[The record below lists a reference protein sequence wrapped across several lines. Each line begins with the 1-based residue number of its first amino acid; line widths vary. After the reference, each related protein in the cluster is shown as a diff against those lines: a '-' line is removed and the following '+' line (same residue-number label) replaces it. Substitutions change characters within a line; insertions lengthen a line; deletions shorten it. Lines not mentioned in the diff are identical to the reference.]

1 MLKNAIAYILRKRS
15 RTVIIFIILTIVL
28 SCLYSCLNIMKSTI
42 NLENNLY
49 KLSNTSLSIT
59 QNNNENFK
67 TNQFKEI
74 ENIKEIKE
82 TIPQYDGLAKSTNI
96 KAVEGMQMIERDD
109 MPEEFRNI
117 FSIEATNNTG
127 KDNLFNSGIFTL
139 IKGRHIEKDDR
150 EKIIIHEELA
160 QKNNLELNN
169 IELDNTG
176 VNTPDTVGVDANTQQ
191 TQGDKSAWDIYT
203 KKTHVIGRTVSI
215 ITLVMLVGAPF
226 LIGKLLGAYPDLG
239 AAGKG
244 FLSVGIVWLVS
255 SIAEFLIYTPML
267 GAGGG
272 YQAFITG
279 NLINMKIPCA
289 VNARDMVG
297 AKTGTPEN
305 EIISTISIATSS
317 LVTILVLAL
326 GVLLMVPLQP
336 VLQSEVLQPAF
347 ENVVPA
353 LFGAMAYKYYRK
365 NMKIAALPLIL
376 MSLLFILVPSLI
388 GSTSFMIVPS
398 GAIAIGVAYLLFR
411 KKNTQNPEQ
420 TKADPNSVNTGDE

>member
-1 MLKNAIAYILRKRS
+1 M
-15 RTVIIFIILTIVL
+15 RTD
-28 SCLYSCLNIMKSTI
+28 IMKADSTRAD
-42 NLENNLY
+42 NM
-49 KLSNTSLSIT
+49 KADSIT
-59 QNNNENFK
+59 
-67 TNQFKEI
+67 I
-74 ENIKEIKE
+74 
-82 TIPQYDGLAKSTNI
+82 D
-96 KAVEGMQMIERDD
+96 
-109 MPEEFRNI
+109 
-117 FSIEATNNTG
+117 NT
-127 KDNLFNSGIFTL
+127 
-139 IKGRHIEKDDR
+139 
-150 EKIIIHEELA
+150 
-160 QKNNLELNN
+160 ELNN
-169 IELDNTG
+169 GEATKEQTG
-176 VNTPDTVGVDANTQQ
+176 QTPDTWQA
-191 TQGDKSAWDIYT
+191 YT

-239 AAGKG
+239 AVGKG

-272 YQAFITG
+272 YLAFITG

-411 KKNTQNPEQ
+411 KRIYRVRNRQN
-420 TKADPNSVNTGDE
+420 APNSVNTGAE

>member
-1 MLKNAIAYILRKRS
+1 MRTDSMKADSMKADSTRTDNMKADSMTIDNKELKN
-15 RTVIIFIILTIVL
+15 
-28 SCLYSCLNIMKSTI
+28 
-42 NLENNLY
+42 
-49 KLSNTSLSIT
+49 
-59 QNNNENFK
+59 
-67 TNQFKEI
+67 
-74 ENIKEIKE
+74 
-82 TIPQYDGLAKSTNI
+82 G
-96 KAVEGMQMIERDD
+96 
-109 MPEEFRNI
+109 
-117 FSIEATNNTG
+117 EATKEQAG
-127 KDNLFNSGIFTL
+127 
-139 IKGRHIEKDDR
+139 
-150 EKIIIHEELA
+150 
-160 QKNNLELNN
+160 Q
-169 IELDNTG
+169 
-176 VNTPDTVGVDANTQQ
+176 TPDNWQA
-191 TQGDKSAWDIYT
+191 YT

-239 AAGKG
+239 AVGKG

-272 YQAFITG
+272 YLAFITG

-411 KKNTQNPEQ
+411 KKNMQSPEQ
-420 TKADPNSVNTGDE
+420 TKADPDRANTGDE

>member
-1 MLKNAIAYILRKRS
+1 MESPKLKAESLGRA
-15 RTVIIFIILTIVL
+15 V
-28 SCLYSCLNIMKSTI
+28 YSKMKGIKIM
-42 NLENNLY
+42 ENN
-49 KLSNTSLSIT
+49 
-59 QNNNENFK
+59 
-67 TNQFKEI
+67 
-74 ENIKEIKE
+74 
-82 TIPQYDGLAKSTNI
+82 
-96 KAVEGMQMIERDD
+96 V
-109 MPEEFRNI
+109 
-117 FSIEATNNTG
+117 
-127 KDNLFNSGIFTL
+127 
-139 IKGRHIEKDDR
+139 
-150 EKIIIHEELA
+150 
-160 QKNNLELNN
+160 ELNN
-169 IELDNTG
+169 IKLDNTG
-176 VNTPDTVGVDANTQQ
+176 VNTPGTVGADANTQQ

-239 AAGKG
+239 AVGKG

-272 YQAFITG
+272 YLAFITG

-411 KKNTQNPEQ
+411 KRIHRRRQKNN
-420 TKADPNSVNTGDE
+420 

>member
-1 MLKNAIAYILRKRS
+1 MESPKLKAESLGRA
-15 RTVIIFIILTIVL
+15 V
-28 SCLYSCLNIMKSTI
+28 YSKMKGIKIM
-42 NLENNLY
+42 ENN
-49 KLSNTSLSIT
+49 
-59 QNNNENFK
+59 
-67 TNQFKEI
+67 
-74 ENIKEIKE
+74 
-82 TIPQYDGLAKSTNI
+82 
-96 KAVEGMQMIERDD
+96 V
-109 MPEEFRNI
+109 
-117 FSIEATNNTG
+117 
-127 KDNLFNSGIFTL
+127 
-139 IKGRHIEKDDR
+139 
-150 EKIIIHEELA
+150 
-160 QKNNLELNN
+160 ELNN
-169 IELDNTG
+169 IKLDNTG
-176 VNTPDTVGVDANTQQ
+176 VNTPGTVGADANTQQ

-239 AAGKG
+239 AVGKG

-272 YQAFITG
+272 YLAFITG

-336 VLQSEVLQPAF
+336 VLQSEVLQPPF

-411 KKNTQNPEQ
+411 KKNTQKTTE
-420 TKADPNSVNTGDE
+420 E

>member
-1 MLKNAIAYILRKRS
+1 M
-15 RTVIIFIILTIVL
+15 RTDSMKADSMKADSMKADSTRTDNMKTDSMTID
-28 SCLYSCLNIMKSTI
+28 
-42 NLENNLY
+42 
-49 KLSNTSLSIT
+49 NT
-59 QNNNENFK
+59 
-67 TNQFKEI
+67 
-74 ENIKEIKE
+74 
-82 TIPQYDGLAKSTNI
+82 
-96 KAVEGMQMIERDD
+96 
-109 MPEEFRNI
+109 
-117 FSIEATNNTG
+117 
-127 KDNLFNSGIFTL
+127 
-139 IKGRHIEKDDR
+139 
-150 EKIIIHEELA
+150 
-160 QKNNLELNN
+160 ELNN
-169 IELDNTG
+169 GEATKEQAG
-176 VNTPDTVGVDANTQQ
+176 QTPDTWQA
-191 TQGDKSAWDIYT
+191 YT

-239 AAGKG
+239 AVGKG

-272 YQAFITG
+272 YLAFITG

-411 KKNTQNPEQ
+411 KKNTQKTTE
-420 TKADPNSVNTGDE
+420 E